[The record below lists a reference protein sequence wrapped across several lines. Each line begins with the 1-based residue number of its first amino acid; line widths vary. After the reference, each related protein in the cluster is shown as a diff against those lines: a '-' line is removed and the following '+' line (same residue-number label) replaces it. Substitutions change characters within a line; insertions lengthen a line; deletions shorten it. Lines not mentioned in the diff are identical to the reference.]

1 MFKTQKTTRSL
12 VLLSVLAALQ
22 IILARFC
29 SFNAW
34 NVRIGLGFIPV
45 ALAGIF
51 FGPLP
56 AALVAAVSDFL
67 GAVLFPTGTYFPGF
81 TLTAACTGLSFGFFL
96 HNRMST
102 CDRLPRI
109 LLAVGLNQL
118 LMSLGM
124 NTLWISILYG
134 SSFTGLL
141 STRVLQVIVIAPV
154 QIMILTALA
163 GVLKRADLQKVLAA

>member
-1 MFKTQKTTRSL
+1 MFKTQKSTRSL

-67 GAVLFPTGTYFPGF
+67 GAILFPTGTYFPGF
-81 TLTAACTGLSFGFFL
+81 TLTAACTGLSFGSLL
-96 HNRMST
+96 HERL
-102 CDRLPRI
+102 RLPRI
-109 LLAVGLNQL
+109 FMAVALNQL
-118 LMSLGM
+118 VMSLCM
-124 NTLWISILYG
+124 NTFWISILYG

-141 STRVLQVIVIAPV
+141 STRILQVIVIAPI
-154 QIMILTALA
+154 QILILGGLA
-163 GVLKRADLQKVLAA
+163 GVLRRADFQRVLAG

>member
-67 GAVLFPTGTYFPGF
+67 GAILFPTGTYFPGF
-81 TLTAACTGLSFGFFL
+81 TLTAACTGLSFGFLL
-96 HNRMST
+96 HNRLQ
-102 CDRLPRI
+102 LPRI
-109 LLAVGLNQL
+109 LMAVGLNQL
-118 LMSLGM
+118 VMSLCM
-124 NTLWISILYG
+124 NTLWISVLYG

-141 STRVLQVIVIAPV
+141 STRVLQVIVIAPI
-154 QIMILTALA
+154 QIMILTALS
-163 GVLKRADLQKVLAA
+163 GVLKRADLQKVLA

>member
-1 MFKTQKTTRSL
+1 MFKSQHRTRFL
-12 VLLSVLAALQ
+12 VLLSVLVALQ

-56 AALVAAVSDFL
+56 AAFVAALSDFL
-67 GAVLFPTGTYFPGF
+67 GAILFPTGVYFPGF
-81 TLTAACTGLSFGFFL
+81 TLTAACTGVSFGFFL
-96 HNRMST
+96 HNKLQ
-102 CDRLPRI
+102 LPRI
-109 LLAVGLNQL
+109 LMSVALNQL
-118 LMSLGM
+118 VCSLCM

-134 SSFTGLL
+134 SSFAALL
-141 STRVLQVIVIAPV
+141 QVRILQVIVIAPV
-154 QIMILTALA
+154 QIIILCALS
-163 GVLKRADLQKVLAA
+163 GVLKRADLRKVLAL

>member
-81 TLTAACTGLSFGFFL
+81 TLTAACTGLSFGFLL
-96 HNRMST
+96 HNRLQ
-102 CDRLPRI
+102 LPRI
-109 LLAVGLNQL
+109 LISVALNQL
-118 LMSLGM
+118 IMSLCM
-124 NTLWISILYG
+124 NTLWISVLYG

-141 STRVLQVIVIAPV
+141 STRVLQVIVIAPI
-154 QIMILTALA
+154 QIMILTALS
-163 GVLKRADLQKVLAA
+163 GVLKRADLQKVLA

>member
-1 MFKTQKTTRSL
+1 MLKAQKTTRTL

-67 GAVLFPTGTYFPGF
+67 GAILFPTGTYFPGF
-81 TLTAACTGLSFGFFL
+81 TLTAACTGISFGCLL
-96 HNRMST
+96 HNKLQ
-102 CDRLPRI
+102 LPRI

-141 STRVLQVIVIAPV
+141 STRVLQVIVIAPI
-154 QIMILTALA
+154 QIMILTALS
-163 GVLKRADLQKVLAA
+163 GVLKRTDLQRVFAA